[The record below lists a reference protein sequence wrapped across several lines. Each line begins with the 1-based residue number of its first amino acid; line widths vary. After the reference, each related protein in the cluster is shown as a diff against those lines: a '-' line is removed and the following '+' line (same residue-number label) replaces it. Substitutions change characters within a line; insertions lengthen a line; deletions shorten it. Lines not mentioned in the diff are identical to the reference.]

1 MGEDKKCEKL
11 EETQE
16 KDKRV
21 SKNVVDW
28 LSYFFNEYLF
38 FSRNDGSIPM
48 RKNLERRSRRKFQRM
63 ECNKIYVLN
72 SALNYMIKFLLVAIE
87 CRLALIPL

>member
-1 MGEDKKCEKL
+1 MKTKSARNLKRHRKKTNECVKM
-11 EETQE
+11 
-16 KDKRV
+16 
-21 SKNVVDW
+21 
-28 LSYFFNEYLF
+28 LSIGSLTFSMSIFF